1 MSFVELTIILII
13 EGVLMIAS
21 FLIGKGSKSPVQVI
35 KEKVVETKIKKEAD
49 KRNKE
54 KTKELEDIFKK
65 IDEYDGR

>member
-1 MSFVELTIILII
+1 
-13 EGVLMIAS
+13 MIAS
-21 FLIGKGSKSPVQVI
+21 FLIGKGTKSPVQVI